1 MRRGAVG
8 ETAAEPTM
16 ICRCEEILSDEI
28 AAALLAGAR
37 TVNDV
42 KWRTRAGMGLC
53 QGVYCVPV
61 IAAMVAQATGTS
73 LAEVAPLTAR
83 PPVRPIA
90 LEALA
95 DLAEPEAPATDG
107 TGDYHSQ
114 DR

>member
-1 MRRGAVG
+1 VA
-8 ETAAEPTM
+8 EPATEPTM

-53 QGVYCVPV
+53 QGIYCVPV
-61 IAAMVAQATGTS
+61 IAAMVAQATATPI
-73 LAEVAPLTAR
+73 AQVAPLTAR
-83 PPVRPIA
+83 PPVRPLA

-95 DLAEPEAPATDG
+95 ELAEDG
-107 TGDYHSQ
+107 RPPGQTSADYHSEETGQ
-114 DR
+114 E